1 MIEIVFLDVDG
12 CLTDGKIIYSPHG
25 EIKEFDV
32 KDGFGI
38 EGWLKL
44 GKKVAIITKRNSP
57 RVEERARDLKI
68 SYVFQGVKDKL
79 KTAEE
84 ILKKENLS
92 LENAA
97 AIGDDYNDQV
107 LLSKVKRSF
116 KPNDAT
122 HGLLVQTTLTHNG
135 GNGAIREM
143 IEILMKENGIFED
156 WVKVW

>member
-97 AIGDDYNDQV
+97 AMGDDYNDQV

-122 HGLLVQTTLTHNG
+122 NGLLVQTTLTHNG